1 MAIQDTD
8 TLLKAA
14 VYVEKGGV
22 GKTTSAS
29 HLAVAAAQD
38 HDLDV
43 LLIDLAGTQNDLA
56 AAFGL
61 LEETRDPEAKLSA
74 IFGDNWEFI
83 RQNVDNIVDRMT
95 FETDEGV
102 DLIPSDQGLS
112 GADNNLSSVPLEERY
127 SILSDFLADQ
137 IEPHYDLVLMDL
149 PGGENNIAL
158 NGLFA
163 AEQTVVPLKPGEFEA
178 NQLENLQSDL
188 KTIEEDFDGR
198 VTPRVSMIIPT
209 MIDRRTN
216 QSAAFVDELKAQWP
230 DRVSKPV
237 ARSQDI
243 SDLQGEGQTLFA
255 VADEQLYD
263 TGKRARE
270 AYRAAT
276 TQLLETLQ

>member
-61 LEETRDPEAKLSA
+61 LEETSDAEAKLSA

-112 GADNNLSSVPLEERY
+112 GADNNLSSVPLENRY
-127 SILSDFLADQ
+127 SILSDFLTGQ
-137 IEPHYDLVLMDL
+137 IAPHYDLVLMDL

-163 AEQTVVPLKPGEFEA
+163 SEQTVVPLKPGEFEA

-216 QSAAFVDELKAQWP
+216 QSAAFVDELEAQWP
-230 DRVSKPV
+230 DRVSNPV

-255 VADEQLYD
+255 VADEELYD

-276 TQLLETLQ
+276 DQLLETLQ

>member
-61 LEETRDPEAKLSA
+61 LEDTSDPEAKLSA

-95 FETDEGV
+95 FETEEGV

-112 GADNNLSSVPLEERY
+112 GADNNLSSVPLENRY
-127 SILSDFLADQ
+127 SILSDFLSDQ
-137 IEPHYDLVLMDL
+137 IAPHYDLVLMDL

-216 QSAAFVDELKAQWP
+216 QSAAFVDELEAQWP

-237 ARSQDI
+237 SRSQDI

-255 VADEQLYD
+255 PADDELYD

-276 TQLLETLQ
+276 DQLLKTLQ

>member
-61 LEETRDPEAKLSA
+61 LEETSDPEAKLSA

-112 GADNNLSSVPLEERY
+112 GADNNLSSVPLENRY
-127 SILSDFLADQ
+127 SILSDFLTDQ
-137 IEPHYDLVLMDL
+137 IAPHYDLVLMDL

-216 QSAAFVDELKAQWP
+216 QSAAFVAELEAQWP

-255 VADEQLYD
+255 VADDELYD

-276 TQLLETLQ
+276 DQLLETLQ